1 MQKFILLVQL
11 IFCSFPLIIW
21 GQEVDKP
28 IKRIGITCTGV
39 GQNEVFTDP
48 DLVGAPGYR
57 GKGFWG
63 AGMVFSQGINRW
75 LEWETGM
82 EFSRHR
88 IEVVPNLPPNMDA
101 RTRIENSA
109 LITFPLSLKA
119 GFLKYFFVSGGILL
133 DLDAAPGSPI
143 DSQTGFGAGVGAGAQ
158 YHFRSGLSL
167 FVNPYVR
174 GHSLL
179 PLLGSKNHDS
189 LWEEGIRIGLT
200 VAL

>member
-1 MQKFILLVQL
+1 MPFNKAAMQKFILLVQL

-133 DLDAAPGSPI
+133 DLDAAP
-143 DSQTGFGAGVGAGAQ
+143 DS
-158 YHFRSGLSL
+158 HPDRLRRRSGSRGPIPFPLRPIPLCQSL
-167 FVNPYVR
+167 CQR
-174 GHSLL
+174 AL
-179 PLLGSKNHDS
+179 PPPPHGQQKP
-189 LWEEGIRIGLT
+189 
-200 VAL
+200 

>member
-1 MQKFILLVQL
+1 M
-11 IFCSFPLIIW
+11 
-21 GQEVDKP
+21 DKP

-101 RTRIENSA
+101 RTR
-109 LITFPLSLKA
+109 
-119 GFLKYFFVSGGILL
+119 
-133 DLDAAPGSPI
+133 
-143 DSQTGFGAGVGAGAQ
+143 TGFGAGVGAGAQ

-179 PLLGSKNHDS
+179 PLMGSKNHDS